1 MLGSVI
7 LTEAV
12 LSFLMIDITLS
23 TATWDSM
30 VNDGRQYLL
39 SNPILSFS
47 PGTALMLV
55 VFAFN
60 ITGDCLRDAL
70 DIRL

>member
-1 MLGSVI
+1 MKLLG
-7 LTEAV
+7 
-12 LSFLMIDITLS
+12 LS
-23 TATWDSM
+23 
-30 VNDGRQYLL
+30 DGRQYLL